1 MYVNAK
7 HFLSKEQIKY
17 WACVSQMELSKNQP
31 LKIYVTLSLMLT
43 LSVSLISAM
52 RKIKKYL
59 AHKMY
64 ILKRDNMG
72 GKWALR

>member
-1 MYVNAK
+1 
-7 HFLSKEQIKY
+7 
-17 WACVSQMELSKNQP
+17 
-31 LKIYVTLSLMLT
+31 MLT

-59 AHKMY
+59 AHNMY

-72 GKWALR
+72 GKWVLR

>member
-1 MYVNAK
+1 
-7 HFLSKEQIKY
+7 
-17 WACVSQMELSKNQP
+17 
-31 LKIYVTLSLMLT
+31 MLT

-64 ILKRDNMG
+64 ILKRDNMR
-72 GKWALR
+72 GKCALR